1 MAGSAVFSARAFRS
15 FHVLAALAYTRLLRM
30 PLTAPVLTPEQ
41 LATGL
46 TYPAY
51 RQHITEALATPQ
63 PDEHLTKMLPHYRES
78 VDRMDKVAPTVAVLP
93 ELQAALNDLRQRYLW
108 AIITEGW
115 CGDASQTVPIFEAVA
130 QASGGHLE
138 TRYFLRD
145 SHPDLIDRYLTNGGR
160 AIPIAVV
167 LHADSRAKAGVWG
180 PRPAPLQAIMQD
192 LKARETPFKEIVT
205 QVHAWYD
212 QDATRTTQH
221 ELLALV
227 QQLS

>member
-1 MAGSAVFSARAFRS
+1 MS
-15 FHVLAALAYTRLLRM
+15 
-30 PLTAPVLTPEQ
+30 TAPVLTPDQ

-51 RQHITEALATPQ
+51 RQHISEVMATSA
-63 PDEHLTKMLPHYRES
+63 PDEHLAKLLPHYHEN
-78 VDRMDKVAPTVAVLP
+78 VERMDKVAPTVTVLP
-93 ELQAALNDLRQRYLW
+93 ELQAALDNLTQRYLW

-115 CGDASQTVPIFEAVA
+115 CGDASQTVPIMEAVA
-130 QASGGHLE
+130 QASGGHIE
-138 TRYFLRD
+138 TRYLLRD

-160 AIPIAVV
+160 AIPIAVL
-167 LHADSRAKAGVWG
+167 LHADTLTEAGVWG

-227 QQLS
+227 QKLG

>member
-1 MAGSAVFSARAFRS
+1 MNRICVEKPPFGWLFRYGFIHFLFVF
-15 FHVLAALAYTRLLRM
+15 M
-30 PLTAPVLTPEQ
+30 PPSTTPVLTAGQ

-51 RQHITEALATPQ
+51 RQHISEVLATPA
-63 PDEHLTKMLPHYRES
+63 PDEQLAKLLPYYREN
-78 VDRMDKVAPTVAVLP
+78 VARMDRIAPTVKVLP
-93 ELQAALNDLRQRYLW
+93 ELQAALAKLSGHYLW

-115 CGDASQTVPIFEAVA
+115 CGDASETVPIFEAIA
-130 QASGGHLE
+130 QASGGHLD

-145 SHPDLIDRYLTNGGR
+145 AHPDLIDRYLTNGGR
-160 AIPIAVV
+160 AIPITVL
-167 LHADSRAKAGVWG
+167 LHAGSLAEAGVWG

-192 LKARETPFKEIVT
+192 LKSRETPFKEVIT

-221 ELLALV
+221 ELLTLV
-227 QQLS
+227 QQLA